1 MTSENHRMRTVLLG
15 FIGVG
20 LAACAVALW
29 LLVLRPPEEA
39 PLVTPSTPPLMGDLT
54 IEAFSEVVRG
64 TVLKT
69 LADCSVEGKMQG
81 KAKINFDVAGYVTAQ
96 FTCNVEPDD

>member
-1 MTSENHRMRTVLLG
+1 MRTVLLG

-20 LAACAVALW
+20 LAACALALW
-29 LLVLRPPEEA
+29 LLVLRPPQEVPVA
-39 PLVTPSTPPLMGDLT
+39 MPSTPPLMGDLT

-64 TVLKT
+64 TVLQT

-81 KAKINFDVAGYVTAQ
+81 KAKINFDVAGQVTAQ
-96 FTCNVEPDD
+96 FMCDVGTDE

>member
-1 MTSENHRMRTVLLG
+1 MRIFLLG

-29 LLVLRPPEEA
+29 LLVLRPPQEVPVA
-39 PLVTPSTPPLMGDLT
+39 MPSTPMLIGDLT

-64 TVLKT
+64 TVLQT
-69 LADCSVEGKMQG
+69 LADCSVEGRMQG
-81 KAKINFDVAGYVTAQ
+81 KAKINFDVAGQVTAQ
-96 FTCNVEPDD
+96 FMCDVGTEQ